1 MLSSIAAI
9 TIPLLLLMFIVFFLF
24 EHNRKKKIAQKKL
37 AFNETINDFKLNYKL
52 DVETLCEE
60 VKLKNSTRDKLYIV
74 ANNFF
79 VYQPINEDN
88 IGLFEVSLKK
98 LSQSYNALLTH
109 FRIHDDVEL
118 AQERIELFVESL
130 PSQSRGYN
138 NNFYQSEL
146 MLLNQLL
153 EIPEQDEEELTNIDE
168 ASSNEAVYDEVD
180 VNLPSDDTSPDI
192 EKSL

>member
-24 EHNRKKKIAQKKL
+24 EHNRKKKMAEKKQ
-37 AFNETINDFKLNYKL
+37 AFNELINDFKHRYKL

-60 VKLKNSTRDKLYIV
+60 VKLAKPIRDKLYMI

-98 LSQSYNALLTH
+98 MSQSYNALLAHYQT
-109 FRIHDDVEL
+109 HDDVEL
-118 AQERIELFVESL
+118 AQERIDIFVESL
-130 PSQSRGYN
+130 PSYSRGYN
-138 NNFYQSEL
+138 SNFYQSEL

-153 EIPEQDEEELTNIDE
+153 EITEEEHESKNDDDVLADETIDDAE
-168 ASSNEAVYDEVD
+168 ARRFT
-180 VNLPSDDTSPDI
+180 DDNVKHNS
-192 EKSL
+192 EKSV